1 MSSPI
6 LFLLASAIWGS
17 TFWAITLQLG
27 HVAPTVSVVYRFSL
41 ASLTLFAL
49 CRMRG
54 AQLWLPWRSQKWLAL
69 HGGLAFTCS
78 YVCTYLSEQYL
89 ISALVAVLF
98 TLLVIWTPIGERIF
112 FGKPL
117 TWRIWSAGAI
127 SLFGVSLLFSQSIV
141 DTWHSLQQEANAA
154 QNGRFFLGLS
164 LALTATI
171 ASAGSNLVLS
181 KVREQSKNV
190 MLTTAWA
197 MAWGSLF
204 VAGITLLRGDTWGV
218 PSAASY
224 WVSLIYLAFFGSVI
238 AFSAYFVLVDRIGG
252 HKAVYVGVVT
262 PVISVLLSIQFE
274 NYRPGLIEW
283 LGMAL
288 CLAGVAIAV
297 RGGTSVKTQEIK
309 QPPEPL
315 TQSTT

>member
-6 LFLLASAIWGS
+6 LFLLASVIWGS

-27 HVAPTVSVVYRFSL
+27 HVAPTVSVVYRFTL
-41 ASLTLFAL
+41 ASLTLFML
-49 CRMRG
+49 CQARG
-54 AQLWLPWRSQKWLAL
+54 AKLWLPWRSQKWMIL
-69 HGGLAFTCS
+69 HGSLAFTCS

-112 FGKPL
+112 FGKRL
-117 TWRIWSAGAI
+117 TWRIWSAGGI
-127 SLFGVSLLFSQSIV
+127 SLLGVSLLFSQSIV
-141 DTWHSLQQEANAA
+141 DTWHNLQQSSNAA
-154 QNGRFFLGLS
+154 ENGRFFLGLG
-164 LALTATI
+164 LALSATI
-171 ASAGSNLVLS
+171 ASAGSNLVLA
-181 KVREQSKNV
+181 KVREQSKDV

-204 VAGITLLRGDTWGV
+204 VAVITILRGDVWSI

-224 WVSLIYLAFFGSVI
+224 WISLIYLALFGSVI
-238 AFSAYFVLVDRIGG
+238 AFSAYFILVDRIGG

-297 RGGTSVKTQEIK
+297 SGASPTQAQDRK
-309 QPPEPL
+309 QTAEPL
-315 TQSTT
+315 TQTTP

>member
-41 ASLTLFAL
+41 ASICLFAL
-49 CRMRG
+49 CRARG
-54 AQLWLPWRSQKWLAL
+54 HSLWLPWRSQKWMAL
-69 HGGLAFTCS
+69 HGSLAFTGS
-78 YVCTYLSEQYL
+78 YICTYFSEQYL
-89 ISALVAVLF
+89 VSALVAVLF
-98 TLLVIWTPIGERIF
+98 SLLVIWTPLGERIV

-117 TWRIWSAGAI
+117 SWRIVGAGAI
-127 SLFGVSLLFSQSIV
+127 SITGVSLLFSHSII
-141 DTWHSLQQEANAA
+141 DTWQSLQNNSNAA
-154 QNGRFFLGLS
+154 HNAQFFLGLS
-164 LALTATI
+164 LALCATF
-171 ASAGSNLVLS
+171 ASAGSNLALT
-181 KVREQSKNV
+181 KVRQQSPDV
-190 MLTTAWA
+190 FLTTAWA

-204 VAGITLLRGDTWGV
+204 VSIIAVLRGDEWGL
-218 PSAASY
+218 PSATSY
-224 WVSLIYLAFFGSVI
+224 WVSLIYLALFGSVI
-238 AFSAYFVLVDRIGG
+238 AFSAYFMLIDRIGG

-288 CLAGVAIAV
+288 CLAGVAFAV
-297 RGGTSVKTQEIK
+297 RGETKAVPQEI
-309 QPPEPL
+309 
-315 TQSTT
+315 